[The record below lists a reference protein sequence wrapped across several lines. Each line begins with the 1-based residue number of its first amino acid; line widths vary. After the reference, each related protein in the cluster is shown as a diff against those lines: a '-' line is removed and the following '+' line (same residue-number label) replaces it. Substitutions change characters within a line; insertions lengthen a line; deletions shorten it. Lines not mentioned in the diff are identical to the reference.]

1 MGGPCSATLIG
12 RCQITEDGTI
22 QITGTVTWSDGNVHT
37 FRYASDVE
45 GVPEPGTGL
54 LLTTGVLALGYGQK
68 RRAGVHALPSS
79 ERRRRWRVRCSLAL
93 LLLAFATPV
102 SAQAPCGVPGVTITV
117 SPQNALPGQQVLVT
131 LTNLS
136 GQTISLPSSCLFSL
150 VFPGATCS
158 GTPVLSLGCAAV
170 ITPVPSGSSYSQ
182 PWNQRDDNHHQVP
195 GGVYSFGSGIPTS
208 CCATVTIAQEIPAIS
223 PAGLAV
229 LALLLGLLGLAWTWL
244 TQRNRGR
251 A

>member
-1 MGGPCSATLIG
+1 M
-12 RCQITEDGTI
+12 
-22 QITGTVTWSDGNVHT
+22 TWSDGSVDT
-37 FRYASDVE
+37 FRFASDVE

-54 LLTTGVLALGYGQK
+54 LLTTGLLALGY
-68 RRAGVHALPSS
+68 

-93 LLLAFATPV
+93 LLLITFATPV

-117 SPQNALPGQQVLVT
+117 FPQNALPGQQVLVT

-150 VFPGATCS
+150 VFPDATCS
-158 GTPVLSLGCAAV
+158 GTPVLRLGCAAV

-182 PWNQRDDNHHQVP
+182 PWDQRDDNHHQVP

-229 LALLLGLLGLAWTWL
+229 LALLLGLLALTWTWL

>member
-1 MGGPCSATLIG
+1 MS
-12 RCQITEDGTI
+12 
-22 QITGTVTWSDGNVHT
+22 
-37 FRYASDVE
+37 
-45 GVPEPGTGL
+45 
-54 LLTTGVLALGYGQK
+54 
-68 RRAGVHALPSS
+68 VHALPSS
-79 ERRRRWRVRCSLAL
+79 ERRRRWRVRGSLAVL
-93 LLLAFATPV
+93 LLIAFATPV

-150 VFPGATCS
+150 VFPDATCS

-182 PWNQRDDNHHQVP
+182 PWDQRDDNHHQVP

-229 LALLLGLLGLAWTWL
+229 LALLLGLLALTWTWL